1 MSENVLSVIGDD
13 PHWTPPPLTTE
24 QATSSFR
31 QFLPDAGDV
40 AAETFGG
47 VQFVDQGANFETV
60 ACPSCAATLDQAWW
74 AAHMDAAYSAESAS
88 FGDLAVLMPC
98 CGVQTSLNDLTY
110 SWPAGF
116 ASFALIAR
124 NPGRGWLRADE
135 LDQLSELFGRG
146 VRQVMACY

>member
-40 AAETFGG
+40 AAETF
-47 VQFVDQGANFETV
+47 

-135 LDQLSELFGRG
+135 LDRLSEIFGRSL
-146 VRQVMACY
+146 RQVIAHY